1 MPTENRT
8 KLRLP
13 ALTRLLLAGAATVLV
28 TTTVEAQTVVPAPA
42 TQDAASN
49 TAAPAGNFGD
59 TSSTFALRTGD
70 NSGTAPVDDGT
81 TTATT
86 TQAIRPAAGTTAAT
100 TAAASPDPDMFGR
113 MNFREPADNTRT
125 GSIDN
130 LRPRRP
136 DIDAPGIRVGTFIIR
151 PSIGQGIGVE
161 STKYGATTTT
171 RSFLQTTG
179 KADIISDW
187 SLHQLSISA
196 AGVWQTNI
204 GGSGETKPT
213 ANVDAKLRLDVD
225 RLTIA
230 NLTAGYGFARESSTD
245 PNSIVGATT
254 QSGIHTFKG
263 GADVTREFGDFRGT
277 VAGTVTRNVYTAAT
291 LADGTL
297 FSMSDRNQTTAE
309 GRVRLGYQISP
320 ALIPFVEASIGRAIS
335 DQTLDRNGYNRNAN
349 TYAAK
354 AGVELDFTEK
364 LRGEVAAGYKQVRY
378 FDARLS
384 KIDAFTVDGKV
395 DWSPI
400 RGTDVNF
407 TLTTGIDPSTVA
419 GVSGSTYYTVGAAV
433 SQQMIDNLVATLGGA
448 TTFRHF
454 SPTGVA
460 SDQTEWAANAGL
472 TWSFSRY
479 MELAGTVAW
488 NYTDVKT
495 GTDTRSWSA
504 IAELR
509 VKR

>member
-1 MPTENRT
+1 MPTDHRT

-13 ALTRLLLAGAATVLV
+13 ALTRVLLASAAVTFAATAAD
-28 TTTVEAQTVVPAPA
+28 AQTVIQAPA
-42 TQDAASN
+42 TQDATSD
-49 TAAPAGNFGD
+49 TAQTGNFAD
-59 TSSTFALRTGD
+59 TSSTYALRTGD
-70 NSGTAPVDDGT
+70 SGGVVDDSAT
-81 TTATT
+81 TPASATTAT
-86 TQAIRPAAGTTAAT
+86 RNAA
-100 TAAASPDPDMFGR
+100 AAASASAASTAPDMFGR
-113 MNFREPADNTRT
+113 MNFREPADNARA
-125 GSIDN
+125 GSVDN
-130 LRPRRP
+130 LRPHRE

-151 PSIGQGIGVE
+151 PSIGQGIGTE
-161 STKYGATTTT
+161 STSYGSTKTS

-230 NLTAGYGFARESSTD
+230 NLTAGYSFVRESSTD

-254 QSGIHTFKG
+254 QSGIHTFTG

-277 VAGTVTRNVYTAAT
+277 VAGTLTRTVYTAAT

-297 FSMSDRNQTTAE
+297 MSMSDRNQTTAE
-309 GRVRLGYQISP
+309 GRVRLGYEISP

-349 TYAAK
+349 IYAAK
-354 AGVELDFTEK
+354 AGIDLDFTEK

-400 RGTDVNF
+400 RGTNVNL
-407 TLTTGIDPSTVA
+407 TLATGIDPSTTA

-454 SPTGVA
+454 APTGVA
-460 SDQTEWAANAGL
+460 SDQTEWAATAGL
-472 TWSFSRY
+472 TWSLSRY
-479 MELAGTVAW
+479 LELAGTVAW

-495 GTDTRSWSA
+495 GTDTHSWSA

>member
-13 ALTRLLLAGAATVLV
+13 ALTRLLLAGAASVLAA
-28 TTTVEAQTVVPAPA
+28 TTVEAQNVVQAPV
-42 TQDAASN
+42 TSN
-49 TAAPAGNFGD
+49 AAAPTDNFGD
-59 TSSTFALRTGD
+59 TSSFALRTGD
-70 NSGTAPVDDGT
+70 TTAAPEDDAT
-81 TTATT
+81 ATATT
-86 TQAIRPAAGTTAAT
+86 TRPATAPVRPAATATAT
-100 TAAASPDPDMFGR
+100 NAASSDPDMFGR

-136 DIDAPGIRVGTFIIR
+136 DIDAPGIRVGSFIIR

-161 STKYGATTTT
+161 STTYGSTTTT

-204 GGSGETKPT
+204 GGSGATKPT
-213 ANVDAKLRLDVD
+213 ANIDAKLRLDVD

-230 NLTAGYGFARESSTD
+230 NLTAGYSFARESSTD

-254 QSGIHTFKG
+254 QSGIHTLKG

-277 VAGTVTRNVYTAAT
+277 VAGTVTRTVYTAAT
-291 LADGTL
+291 LSDGSL
-297 FSMSDRNQTTAE
+297 YSMSDRNQTTTE
-309 GRVRLGYQISP
+309 GRVRLGYEISP
-320 ALIPFVEASIGRAIS
+320 ALIPFVEGSIGRAIS

-349 TYAAK
+349 IYAAK
-354 AGVELDFTEK
+354 AGVQLDFTEK
-364 LRGEVAAGYKQVRY
+364 LRGEVSAGYKQVRY
-378 FDARLS
+378 SDARLS
-384 KIDAFTVDGKV
+384 KIDAFTMDGKV

-407 TLTTGIDPSTVA
+407 TLATGIDPSTVA
-419 GVSGSTYYTVGAAV
+419 GVSGSTYYTIGTAV
-433 SQQMIDNLVATLGGA
+433 SQQMIDNLVATVGGA

-472 TWSFSRY
+472 TWSLSRY
-479 MELAGTVAW
+479 LELAGTVAW

>member
-1 MPTENRT
+1 MPTENRSQ
-8 KLRLP
+8 LRLP
-13 ALTRLLLAGAATVLV
+13 ALTRLLLAGAATLMA
-28 TTTVEAQTVVPAPA
+28 TASANAQTVVPAPA
-42 TQDAASN
+42 TQDAASD
-49 TAAPAGNFGD
+49 TTDPAANFGD
-59 TSSTFALRTGD
+59 ASSNFALRTGD
-70 NSGTAPVDDGT
+70 SATAAPA
-81 TTATT
+81 TTAV
-86 TQAIRPAAGTTAAT
+86 RPAATAAT

-113 MNFREPADNTRT
+113 MNFREPADNVRT

-130 LRPRRP
+130 LRPHRE

-151 PSIGQGIGVE
+151 PSIGEGIGVE

-230 NLTAGYGFARESSTD
+230 NLTAGYSFARESSTD

-297 FSMSDRNQTTAE
+297 YSMSDRNQTTAE
-309 GRVRLGYQISP
+309 GRIRLGYQISP

-349 TYAAK
+349 IYAAK
-354 AGVELDFTEK
+354 AGVQLDFTEK

-400 RGTDVNF
+400 RGTDVAF
-407 TLTTGIDPSTVA
+407 TLATGIDPSTVA
-419 GVSGSTYYTVGAAV
+419 GVSGSTYYTIGTAV
-433 SQQMIDNLVATLGGA
+433 SQQMIDNLVASVGGA

-454 SPTGVA
+454 SPAGVA

-472 TWSFSRY
+472 TWSLSRY
-479 MELAGTVAW
+479 LELAGTVAW

-509 VKR
+509 AKR

>member
-13 ALTRLLLAGAATVLV
+13 VMTSLLLAGAATLMA
-28 TTTVEAQTVVPAPA
+28 TTAQAQTVVPAPA
-42 TQDAASN
+42 MPGSASN
-49 TAAPAGNFGD
+49 PAAATDNFGD
-59 TSSTFALRTGD
+59 TSSNFALRTGD
-70 NSGTAPVDDGT
+70 A
-81 TTATT
+81 TAT
-86 TQAIRPAAGTTAAT
+86 ADDSASAAAPTSVTAAT
-100 TAAASPDPDMFGR
+100 RPATATRTAEAATPDPDTFGR

-130 LRPRRP
+130 LRPRRE
-136 DIDAPGIRVGTFIIR
+136 DIDAPGIRVGTFVIR
-151 PSIGQGIGVE
+151 PSVAQGIGVE
-161 STKYGATTTT
+161 STTYGSATTT

-204 GGSGETKPT
+204 GGSGATKPT

-225 RLTIA
+225 RLTTA
-230 NLTAGYGFARESSTD
+230 NLTAGYSFARESTTD
-245 PNSIVGATT
+245 PNSIVGAST
-254 QSGIHTFKG
+254 QSGIHTLKG
-263 GADVTREFGDFRGT
+263 GADITREFGDFRGT
-277 VAGTVTRNVYTAAT
+277 VGGTVTRTVYTAAT
-291 LADGTL
+291 LSDGTL

-320 ALIPFVEASIGRAIS
+320 ALIPFVEASLGRSIS

-349 TYAAK
+349 IYAAK
-354 AGVELDFTEK
+354 AGVQLDFTEK

-378 FDARLS
+378 FDSRLS

-400 RGTDVNF
+400 RGTDVSF
-407 TLTTGIDPSTVA
+407 TLATGVEPSTTA

-433 SQQMIDNLVATLGGA
+433 SQQMIDNLVATAGGA

-472 TWSFSRY
+472 TWSLSRY
-479 MELAGTVAW
+479 LELAGTVAW